1 MRSTLHPPRS
11 AAILADT
18 PLEARRIEC
27 APLLAGAGAALAAR
41 GWTPSTSSNFSMRV
55 DERHAAVTVSGRDK
69 GRLTPDD
76 VMLVDLDGQPV
87 NSALRPS
94 AETLLHT
101 QIYALKPE
109 VGAVL
114 HTHSRTQT
122 VASMLYAHA
131 GSVRLEGYE
140 LLKAFAGFDTHESA
154 LTVPVFPNAQDMH
167 VLSREVGAWL
177 ALEGA
182 AFGYL
187 IAGHGLYA
195 WGADLAEAMR
205 HLETFDF
212 LLECELELR
221 RLRS

>member
-1 MRSTLHPPRS
+1 
-11 AAILADT
+11 
-18 PLEARRIEC
+18 
-27 APLLAGAGAALAAR
+27 
-41 GWTPSTSSNFSMRV
+41 MRV

-76 VMLVDLDGQPV
+76 VMLVDLDGNAV
-87 NSALRPS
+87 GSELKPS

-109 VGAVL
+109 IGAVL

-122 VASMLYAHA
+122 VASLLYGHA
-131 GSVRLEGYE
+131 GSLRLEGYE
-140 LLKAFAGFDTHESA
+140 LLKAFQGLDTHETS
-154 LTVPVFPNAQDMH
+154 LNVPVFPNAQDMS
-167 VLSREVGAWL
+167 VLSRDVGAWL
-177 ALEGA
+177 AHGGP

-195 WGADLAEAMR
+195 WGRDLGEAMR

-212 LLECELELR
+212 LLDCELELR